1 MIKVRCLGHIGTA
14 VGARDVTIQDGGL
27 DASDLVD
34 RVRAMTGL
42 RDPGFSRYNTLV
54 MVEDGEAFV
63 PAGRAVRI
71 ADGAKVALLPFSHGG

>member
-1 MIKVRCLGHIGTA
+1 MIWVRCLGHIGTA
-14 VGARDVTIQDGGL
+14 VGATDVTLQDTEL

-42 RDPGFSRYNTLV
+42 REPGFSIYNTLV

-63 PAGRAVRI
+63 PAGRGVRI
-71 ADGAKVALLPFSHGG
+71 TDGAKVALLPFSHGG